1 MRKNVGGV
9 FSDDIAI
16 DLGTANTL
24 VHVAG
29 RGIIID
35 EPSVVAVR
43 ARDNPRHVIA
53 VGEAALTLKERSP
66 EPIELVHPLRDGVI
80 ADFVATEEMLRT
92 FITRAKSSFGF
103 RRPRILICVPAAAT
117 PVERRAVYETA
128 RAAGAR
134 RVYLVEEPVAAAIGA
149 GIEIDK
155 EDATMILDIGGGTS
169 DIAVLSKGEIVHT
182 ASLKIAGNAFD
193 EAIRRYV
200 RRAHQL
206 AISLAS
212 AERIKIE
219 AGAAGARAN
228 GRVAEAHIKGRDVVR
243 RRMKSIVLRPHDVG
257 TALEGPIANM
267 AELVRR
273 ALEDLSDD
281 VRAEIGRRGVMMT
294 GGGAQLHGLDTELT
308 RLLGIPFAVAPNPMQ
323 CVVGG
328 TAVILATLGE
338 REQLLVHA

>member
-1 MRKNVGGV
+1 MRKKVGGV

-43 ARDNPRHVIA
+43 AKDVPRHVIA
-53 VGEAALTLKERSP
+53 VGEAALVLKERSP

-92 FITRAKSSFGF
+92 FIARAKSKFGF
-103 RRPRILICVPAAAT
+103 RRPRILICVPAGAT
-117 PVERRAVYETA
+117 PVERRAVFETA

-149 GIEIDK
+149 GIEIDR
-155 EDATMILDIGGGTS
+155 EEVTMILDIGGGTS

-182 ASLKIAGNAFD
+182 ASLKVAGNAFD

-206 AISLAS
+206 AIGLGS

-219 AGAAGARAN
+219 AGGAGARAN
-228 GRVAEAHIKGRDVVR
+228 GRVAEAHIRGRDVVR
-243 RRMKSIVLRPHDVG
+243 RRMKSVVLRPHDVG
-257 TALEGPIANM
+257 AALEGPIANM

-273 ALEDLSDD
+273 ALEDLSEEL
-281 VRAEIGRRGVMMT
+281 RGEIGKRGVVMT
-294 GGGAQLHGLDTELT
+294 GGGALLHGLDTELT
-308 RLLGIPFAVAPNPMQ
+308 RILGIPFRVAPQPML

-328 TAVILATLGE
+328 TAVILATLGQ

>member
-1 MRKNVGGV
+1 MRKKVGGV

-43 ARDNPRHVIA
+43 AKDVPRHVIA
-53 VGEAALTLKERSP
+53 VGDAALVLKERSP
-66 EPIELVHPLRDGVI
+66 DPIDLIHPLRDGVI
-80 ADFVATEEMLRT
+80 ADFIATEEMLRT
-92 FITRAKSSFGF
+92 FITRAKSKFGF

-155 EDATMILDIGGGTS
+155 EEATMILDIGGGTS

-182 ASLKIAGNAFD
+182 ASLKVAGNAFD

-206 AISLAS
+206 AIGRIS

-228 GRVAEAHIKGRDVVR
+228 GRAAEAHIKGRDVVR
-243 RRMKSIVLRPHDVG
+243 RRMKSVVLRPHDVG
-257 TALEGPIANM
+257 AALEGPIANM

-273 ALEDLSDD
+273 ALEDLSDEL
-281 VRAEIGRRGVMMT
+281 RAEIGKRGVVMT
-294 GGGAQLHGLDTELT
+294 GGGALLHGLDTELT
-308 RLLGIPFAVAPNPMQ
+308 RHLGIPFSVAPNPMQ
-323 CVVGG
+323 CVVAG

>member
-1 MRKNVGGV
+1 MRKKVRGV

-43 ARDNPRHVIA
+43 AKDVPRHVIA
-53 VGEAALTLKERSP
+53 VGEAALVLKERSP
-66 EPIELVHPLRDGVI
+66 DPIDLVHPLRDGVI
-80 ADFVATEEMLRT
+80 ADFVATEEMLRS
-92 FITRAKSSFGF
+92 FIARAKSKFGF
-103 RRPRILICVPAAAT
+103 RRPRILICVPAGAT
-117 PVERRAVYETA
+117 PVERRAVFETA

-149 GIEIDK
+149 GIEVDR

-206 AISLAS
+206 AIGLAS

-219 AGAAGARAN
+219 AGGAGARTN
-228 GRVAEAHIKGRDVVR
+228 GRVAEAHIRGRDVVR
-243 RRMKSIVLRPHDVG
+243 RRMKSVVLRPHDVG
-257 TALEGPIANM
+257 AALEGPIANM

-273 ALEDLSDD
+273 ALEDLSEEL
-281 VRAEIGRRGVMMT
+281 RADIGKRGVVMT
-294 GGGAQLHGLDTELT
+294 GGGAMLHGLDTELT
-308 RLLGIPFAVAPNPMQ
+308 RILGIPFRVAPNPML

>member
-1 MRKNVGGV
+1 MRKTVGGV

-43 ARDNPRHVIA
+43 AKDVPRHVIA
-53 VGEAALTLKERSP
+53 VGEAALTLKARSP
-66 EPIELVHPLRDGVI
+66 DPIDLVHPLRDGVI

-92 FITRAKSSFGF
+92 FITRAKSRFGF

-117 PVERRAVYETA
+117 AVERRAVFETA

-149 GIEIDK
+149 GIAIDD
-155 EDATMILDIGGGTS
+155 EEVTMILDIGGGTS
-169 DIAVLSKGEIVHT
+169 DIAVLSRGEIIHT
-182 ASLKIAGNAFD
+182 ASLKVAGNAFD

-206 AISLAS
+206 SIGVAS

-219 AGAAGARAN
+219 AGGAGARAN
-228 GRVAEAHIKGRDVVR
+228 GRVAEAHIRGRDVVR
-243 RRMKSIVLRPHDVG
+243 RRMKSVVLRPHDVG
-257 TALEGPIANM
+257 AALEGPIANM

-273 ALEDLSDD
+273 ALEDLSDE
-281 VRAEIGRRGVMMT
+281 VRAEIGKRGVVMT
-294 GGGAQLHGLDTELT
+294 GGGALLHGLDSELT
-308 RLLGIPFAVAPNPMQ
+308 RQLGIPFRVAPHPMQ
-323 CVVGG
+323 CVVSG
-328 TAVILATLGE
+328 TATILATLGE
-338 REQLLVHA
+338 REQLLVHT

>member
-1 MRKNVGGV
+1 MRKKAGV

-29 RGIIID
+29 RGIVID

-43 ARDNPRHVIA
+43 AKDMPRHVIA
-53 VGEAALTLKERSP
+53 VGDAALMLKERSP
-66 EPIELVHPLRDGVI
+66 DPIELIHPLRDGVI

-92 FITRAKSSFGF
+92 FITRAKSKFGF

-117 PVERRAVYETA
+117 PVERRAVFETA

-149 GIEIDK
+149 GIAID
-155 EDATMILDIGGGTS
+155 EEEAVMILDIGGGTS
-169 DIAVLSKGEIVHT
+169 DIAVLSKGTIAHT

-193 EAIRRYV
+193 EAIKRYV

-206 AISLAS
+206 SISLAS

-219 AGAAGARAN
+219 AGAAGTKAN
-228 GRVAEAHIKGRDVVR
+228 GRTAEAHIKGRDVVR
-243 RRMKSIVLRPHDVG
+243 RRVKSVVLRPHDVG
-257 TALEGPIANM
+257 IALEGPIANM

-273 ALEDLSDD
+273 ALEDLDD
-281 VRAEIGRRGVMMT
+281 DIRAEIGRNGVVMT
-294 GGGAQLHGLDTELT
+294 GGGALLHGLDTELS
-308 RLLGIPFAVAPNPMQ
+308 RLIGIPFRVAPNPMQ

-328 TAVILATLGE
+328 TAAILATLGE
-338 REQLLVHA
+338 REQLLVSA

>member
-1 MRKNVGGV
+1 MRNKVGGV

-92 FITRAKSSFGF
+92 FITRAKSKFGF

-169 DIAVLSKGEIVHT
+169 DIAVLSKGEIIHT

-257 TALEGPIANM
+257 AALEGPIANM

-281 VRAEIGRRGVMMT
+281 VRAELGRRGVMMT
-294 GGGAQLHGLDTELT
+294 GGGALLHGLDTELT
-308 RLLGIPFAVAPNPMQ
+308 RLLGISFEVAPNPMQ
-323 CVVGG
+323 CVVAG

>member
-1 MRKNVGGV
+1 MRKKVGGV

-43 ARDNPRHVIA
+43 AKDVPRHVIA
-53 VGEAALTLKERSP
+53 VGEAALVLKERSP
-66 EPIELVHPLRDGVI
+66 DPIDLIHPLRDGVI
-80 ADFVATEEMLRT
+80 ADFIATEEMLRT
-92 FITRAKSSFGF
+92 FIARAKSKFGF

-117 PVERRAVYETA
+117 PVERRSVYETA

-134 RVYLVEEPVAAAIGA
+134 RIYLVEEPVAAAIGA
-149 GIEIDK
+149 GIEVD
-155 EDATMILDIGGGTS
+155 EEEAMMILDIGGGTS

-182 ASLKIAGNAFD
+182 ASLKVAGNAFD

-206 AISLAS
+206 AIGLAS

-228 GRVAEAHIKGRDVVR
+228 GRAAEAHIRGRDVVR
-243 RRMKSIVLRPHDVG
+243 RRMKSVVLRPHDVG
-257 TALEGPIANM
+257 IALEGPIANM

-273 ALEDLSDD
+273 ALEDLPEDL
-281 VRAEIGRRGVMMT
+281 RAAIGKRGVVMT
-294 GGGAQLHGLDTELT
+294 GGGALLHALDTELT
-308 RLLGIPFAVAPNPMQ
+308 RHLGIPFGVAPNPMQ
-323 CVVGG
+323 CVVEG
-328 TAVILATLGE
+328 TAIILATLGE
-338 REQLLVHA
+338 REQLLVRA

>member
-1 MRKNVGGV
+1 MRKTVGGV

-43 ARDNPRHVIA
+43 AKDVPRHVVA
-53 VGEAALTLKERSP
+53 VGEAALMLKARSP
-66 EPIELVHPLRDGVI
+66 DPIDLVHPLRDGVI
-80 ADFVATEEMLRT
+80 ADFVATEEMLRS
-92 FITRAKSSFGF
+92 FIARAKSKFGF
-103 RRPRILICVPAAAT
+103 RRPRILICVPAGAT

-128 RAAGAR
+128 KAAGAR

-155 EDATMILDIGGGTS
+155 EEVTMILDIGGGTS
-169 DIAVLSKGEIVHT
+169 DIAVLSNGEIVHT
-182 ASLKIAGNAFD
+182 ASLKVAGNAFD

-219 AGAAGARAN
+219 AGGAGTRAN
-228 GRVAEAHIKGRDVVR
+228 GRVAEAHIRGRDVVR
-243 RRMKSIVLRPHDVG
+243 RRTKSVVLRPHDVG
-257 TALEGPIANM
+257 IALEGPIANM

-273 ALEDLSDD
+273 ALEDLSEEL
-281 VRAEIGRRGVMMT
+281 REGIAKRGVVLT
-294 GGGAQLHGLDTELT
+294 GGGAQLYGLDTELT
-308 RLLGIPFAVAPNPMQ
+308 RQLGIPFKVAPNPMQ
-323 CVVGG
+323 CVVAG
-328 TAVILATLGE
+328 TATILATLGQ
-338 REQLLVHA
+338 REQLLVYA